1 MVRALRRMV
10 GWFEIFILSPFP
22 KDFFTHL
29 HATRTKHIMFRS
41 VIRSRAAALTI
52 PRNSLRFYS
61 SADGNPPVMS
71 QIREGLKSAM
81 KSGNNT
87 E

>member
-1 MVRALRRMV
+1 MSAM
-10 GWFEIFILSPFP
+10 
-22 KDFFTHL
+22 
-29 HATRTKHIMFRS
+29 
-41 VIRSRAAALTI
+41 IRSALQSRAGTLGAF
-52 PRNSLRFYS
+52 SSVSKRFYS
-61 SADGNPPVMS
+61 AAVDGNPPIMA